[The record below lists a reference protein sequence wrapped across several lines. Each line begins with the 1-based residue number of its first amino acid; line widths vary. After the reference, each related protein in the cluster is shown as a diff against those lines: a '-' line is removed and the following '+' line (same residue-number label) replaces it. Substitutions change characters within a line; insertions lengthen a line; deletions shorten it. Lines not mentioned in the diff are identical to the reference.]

1 MKLRTNHNSIRIRLS
16 QSNLEQ
22 FATEGKIT
30 ESVNFSLDP
39 NNTLYYSLVTYPNEK
54 VNVEFINNHLTVFV
68 PHALAQQWT
77 TTERVGFHEHL
88 NIANNQQLFVLIEKD
103 FQCLDDRP
111 YEDETDNFPN
121 PNAGKAC

>member
-16 QSNLEQ
+16 QSNIKQ

-39 NNTLYYSLVTYPNEK
+39 NNTFYYSLVTYPNEK
-54 VNVEFINNHLTVFV
+54 VSVQFINNHLTVFV
-68 PHALAQQWT
+68 PDALAQQWT
-77 TTERVGFHEHL
+77 TTERVGFHENL
-88 NIANNQQLFVLIEKD
+88 DIANNQQLFVLIEKD

-111 YEDETDNFPN
+111 YEDEADNFPN